1 MHPLIVALATPLGHS
16 AIAVVRLSGAGLHD
30 AIRRVCGRAPT
41 PRRASVV
48 PLRDAEGV
56 FDEAVLTVF
65 SAPNSYTGED
75 VAEVSCHGNP
85 LLVERLVGAFIAVGA
100 RMASPGEFTRRA
112 LLNGRMDAIGAEA
125 VLATLLATSPE
136 GLLIA
141 RTSDKLRAAADGLR
155 DRLLNVAA
163 ELEAILDYPG
173 EDLLFSSD
181 AEIVRS
187 LDQVAEEA
195 RSIAAGWRAGAVALQ
210 GARVVIVGRV
220 NAGKSSLFNALLGE
234 TRAIVS
240 PMAGTT
246 RDVVESALVLP
257 GGRVVLMDTAGE
269 RDGWGGGGGDG
280 DEAAGEIE
288 RAGMALGGAAAAR
301 ADLRIVCV
309 AATGSVLGGTGRDPA
324 AHGAVGRPGTLL
336 VATKLDRGTPDF
348 AHDFAVS
355 SVTGEGVDAL
365 RAAILPAITGLQ
377 ADAGC
382 IVSSARQRDVLL
394 AMSGA
399 ADKAAGALPQAGP
412 AVAVTELMA
421 AIRHADA
428 LAGRDSTEDVLDRL
442 FARFC
447 VGK

>member
-16 AIAVVRLSGAGLHD
+16 AIAVVRLSGAGLPE
-30 AIRRVCGRAPT
+30 ALRRVCGRTPT
-41 PRRASVV
+41 TRRASLVAV
-48 PLRDAEGV
+48 RDAEGR
-56 FDEAVLTVF
+56 FDEALLTLF
-65 SAPNSYTGED
+65 SGPNSYTGED

-85 LLVERLVGAFIAVGA
+85 LIVERLLGAFIAVGA

-112 LLNGRMDAIGAEA
+112 LLNGRLDTIGAEA
-125 VLATLLATSPE
+125 VLASLHATSPE
-136 GLLIA
+136 GLLVA
-141 RTSDKLRAAADGLR
+141 RSSGKLRAAVDGLK

-163 ELEAILDYPG
+163 ELEAILDYPA

-181 AEIVRS
+181 AQLVWN
-187 LDQVAEEA
+187 LDQVAQEA

-210 GARVVIVGRV
+210 GARVVLVGRV

-240 PMAGTT
+240 PVAGTT
-246 RDVVESALVLP
+246 RDVVESVLVLP
-257 GGRVVLMDTAGE
+257 GGRVVLMDTAGD
-269 RDGWGGGGGDG
+269 RPSAGGDDG
-280 DEAAGEIE
+280 PVRPDDIE
-288 RAGMALGGAAAAR
+288 RAGIVLGSEAAAG

-309 AATGSVLGGTGRDPA
+309 AATDAEPA
-324 AHGAVGRPGTLL
+324 ERVPASRPGTLL
-336 VATKLDRGTPDF
+336 VATKLDRGTPGF
-348 AHDFAVS
+348 AHDYAVS
-355 SVTGEGVDAL
+355 SVTGEGIDAL
-365 RAAILPAITGLQ
+365 RGAILPAITGQ
-377 ADAGC
+377 VDAGC

-394 AMSGA
+394 AIADA
-399 ADKAAGALPQAGP
+399 ASNAARALPPAGP

-428 LAGRDSTEDVLDRL
+428 LTGQDSDEEVLNRL